1 VFAGEHSDRRMIFY
15 TDKVP
20 LSGPEMAF
28 FEKISKDASFPK
40 LPKWWRTGDTLRF
53 AHTVKLDLEKTKIVA
68 KLLTLVDR

>member
-1 VFAGEHSDRRMIFY
+1 MIFY

-28 FEKISKDASFPK
+28 FEKIAKDPSFPV

-53 AHTVKLDLEKTKIVA
+53 AHTVKLDIEKTKIVTSD
-68 KLLTLVDR
+68 LTPVDRRVLAFHRGD